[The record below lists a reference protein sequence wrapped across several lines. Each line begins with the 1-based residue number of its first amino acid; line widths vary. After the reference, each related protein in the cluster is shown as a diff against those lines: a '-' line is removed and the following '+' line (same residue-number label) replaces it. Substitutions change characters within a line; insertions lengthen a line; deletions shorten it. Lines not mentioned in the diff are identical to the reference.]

1 MTGPDQE
8 EQRSSDVTD
17 RPASDAAPTAA
28 GDAGEPDRQRSS
40 DHAPPNPDRGGGLTL
55 RRSALIVLVLAI
67 IAAIAFAYIRG
78 GLTYP
83 LQPPPG
89 TVAAGARASATAP
102 TDASGPGVPEAT
114 ASQPAASALPATSLA
129 PLPSP
134 SVAPAPT
141 DTPRPTPSPQATPRS
156 DRYDVLRPCGD
167 APRCWI
173 YIVRSGD
180 NLVSIAH
187 WFGVSLDTVHAMNPW
202 TLTVGLRAGQDL
214 RLPPPTR

>member
-1 MTGPDQE
+1 M
-8 EQRSSDVTD
+8 TD
-17 RPASDAAPTAA
+17 RPASDAAPTAP
-28 GDAGEPDRQRSS
+28 GVAGEPDRHRPS
-40 DHAPPNPDRGGGLTL
+40 DRAPSNPEGGSGVTL

-67 IAAIAFAYIRG
+67 MGALVFAWVRG

-89 TVAAGARASATAP
+89 PVAVGARASATARTEP
-102 TDASGPGVPEAT
+102 SAATQPVPSASEPGTSAEPP
-114 ASQPAASALPATSLA
+114 ASPA

-134 SVAPAPT
+134 TVAPVPT
-141 DTPRPTPSPQATPRS
+141 DTPRPTPTPQATPRS

-173 YIVRSGD
+173 YAVRSGD

-187 WFGVSLDTVHAMNPW
+187 WFGVPLDTVHAMNPW
-202 TLTVGLRAGQDL
+202 TLTTGLRAGRDL